1 MHLTDDERRLLLGLA
16 LESIEFGLRH
26 QCMMSVE
33 VFEYSDRLRSQRAS
47 FVTLHS
53 AGELLG
59 CIGTLRPH
67 RALVADV
74 AHNAYQAA
82 FNDPRFP
89 ALTQAQLLG
98 LDLHISVLTPLEP
111 LAIESEEDLLAQLR
125 PGIDGLVLEDGD
137 VAATFLPTMWPRLQT
152 AQRFVRV
159 LKEKAQLP
167 PDYWS
172 ATIRAYRY
180 SAEEF

>member
-111 LAIESEEDLLAQLR
+111 LAIESKKTCWRSCGQASMGWCSRTATSPPRSCRRCGRACRLR
-125 PGIDGLVLEDGD
+125 SGS
-137 VAATFLPTMWPRLQT
+137 
-152 AQRFVRV
+152 
-159 LKEKAQLP
+159 
-167 PDYWS
+167 S
-172 ATIRAYRY
+172 AY
-180 SAEEF
+180 